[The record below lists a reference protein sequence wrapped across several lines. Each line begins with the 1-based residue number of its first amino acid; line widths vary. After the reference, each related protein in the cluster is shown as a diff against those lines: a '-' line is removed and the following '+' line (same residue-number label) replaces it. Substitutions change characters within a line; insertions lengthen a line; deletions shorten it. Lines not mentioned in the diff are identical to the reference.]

1 MRRFATILYHR
12 KAGFTAN
19 VMVVWK
25 VLEESSE
32 EIGVDEY
39 DFLYSTRE
47 FKKVRINYFSPEFER
62 WERDFLVK

>member
-1 MRRFATILYHR
+1 
-12 KAGFTAN
+12 
-19 VMVVWK
+19 MVVWK

-39 DFLYSTRE
+39 DYLYSTRE